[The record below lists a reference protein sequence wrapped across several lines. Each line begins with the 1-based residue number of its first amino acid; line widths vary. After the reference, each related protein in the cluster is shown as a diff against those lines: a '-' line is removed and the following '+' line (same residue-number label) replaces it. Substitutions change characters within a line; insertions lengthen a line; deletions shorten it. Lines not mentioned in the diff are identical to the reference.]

1 MSSSAIKRVLK
12 LGLITAIAAAVA
24 ELTVAAQAPDGRWL
38 RLAPYPQPTQEIG
51 AAVAGGKLYILGAYG
66 ANALGGL
73 AGWFNEYDPATDRW
87 TKKPD
92 IPMPVHHQAMVGL
105 NGKVYVFGGGI
116 KLTPTGDNWY
126 PTNRS
131 WEFTPATNTW
141 REIAAM
147 PTKRGGGFATEL
159 GGKIYVI
166 GGAGYH
172 PGQKED
178 VSISANVPHRSV
190 PTNEVYDPA
199 TNTWETRMPM
209 NVPRNHLAGATVNGK
224 IYAIGGRVG
233 WSFVGSSSVDT
244 VEEYDPATDRWRVRS
259 RMIYPRSGMAYGTDG
274 RVIYT
279 LGGEY
284 LDSEM
289 VGVFRS
295 FEAYDPARDRWYSLP
310 PMTVPRHGFAGGVIG
325 NRFHAV
331 SGQLQSGTGGGGPG
345 ATEAHEAFEIERAP
359 GATASR

>member
-1 MSSSAIKRVLK
+1 MPLSAIKRVLV
-12 LGLITAIAAAVA
+12 IAVAVAIAAGVVQ
-24 ELTVAAQAPDGRWL
+24 LTVAAQAPEGKWV

-51 AAVAGGKLYILGAYG
+51 SAIVAGKLYILGAYG
-66 ANALGGL
+66 NNAPGGL

-92 IPMPVHHQAMVGL
+92 IPMPVHHQAMVGY

-147 PTKRGGGFATEL
+147 PTKRGGGFAAEL

-178 VSISANVPHRSV
+178 VSISATVPHRSV

-209 NVPRNHLAGATVNGK
+209 NVPAQPSR
-224 IYAIGGRVG
+224 GRRRERQ
-233 WSFVGSSSVDT
+233 DLR
-244 VEEYDPATDRWRVRS
+244 DWRK
-259 RMIYPRSGMAYGTDG
+259 
-274 RVIYT
+274 
-279 LGGEY
+279 
-284 LDSEM
+284 
-289 VGVFRS
+289 
-295 FEAYDPARDRWYSLP
+295 
-310 PMTVPRHGFAGGVIG
+310 GGVVL
-325 NRFHAV
+325 RRLE
-331 SGQLQSGTGGGGPG
+331 QC
-345 ATEAHEAFEIERAP
+345 
-359 GATASR
+359 